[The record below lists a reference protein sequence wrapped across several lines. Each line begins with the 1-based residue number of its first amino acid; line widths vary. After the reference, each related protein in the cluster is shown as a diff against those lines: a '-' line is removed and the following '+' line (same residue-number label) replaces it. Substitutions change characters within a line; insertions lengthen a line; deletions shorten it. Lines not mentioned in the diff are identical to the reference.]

1 MTEPISAPPPALPTP
16 STAHRPAP
24 LPRPTAPVPAQAH
37 SDEHLLALW
46 LHGRSAAT
54 QRAYAADLRAF
65 LAHVAC
71 PLQAVTL
78 GDVQAFQDTLARLAP
93 ATEARRLSAVKSL
106 LSFGHKTG
114 YLPVNVG
121 AAIRLPPVKQRLAE
135 RILDVDAV
143 LHLLAL
149 ERHGRNKA
157 LLRLLYLGGL
167 RISEACGLR
176 GRDMAARDDAGQV
189 TVFGKGGKTRA
200 VLLKASIWQE
210 LVALRS
216 ADPDAALFRSREGGS
231 ALDPS
236 QAHRIVKRAAQRA
249 GLSDAVS
256 AHWLRHAH
264 VSHALDRGAPV
275 HLVQATV
282 GHASLATTSR
292 YAHARP
298 SDSSSRYL
306 PG

>member
-1 MTEPISAPPPALPTP
+1 MDTPVIALPTP
-16 STAHRPAP
+16 NGSGP
-24 LPRPTAPVPAQAH
+24 LPSPPLPALVSQQAR
-37 SDEHLLALW
+37 SDEHLVALW
-46 LHGRSAAT
+46 LYGRSRAT
-54 QRAYAADLRAF
+54 QRAYAADLAAF
-65 LAHVAC
+65 FAHAQR
-71 PLQAVTL
+71 PLHTVTL
-78 GDVQAFQDTLARLAP
+78 GDMQAFQDTLADLAT
-93 ATEARRLSAVKSL
+93 ATQARRLSAVKSL

-121 AAIRLPPVKQRLAE
+121 AAIRPPKVRQTLAE

-143 LHLLAL
+143 LHMLAL
-149 ERHGRNKA
+149 EREPRNKA

-176 GRDMAARDDAGQV
+176 VRDLSERDDAGQV

-200 VLLKASIWQE
+200 VLLKASLWQD
-210 LVALRS
+210 LVVLRG
-216 ADPDAALFRSREGGS
+216 ADPDAALFRSREGG

-236 QAHRIVKRAAQRA
+236 QVHRIVKAAAKRAK
-249 GLSDAVS
+249 LSPAVS

-264 VSHALDRGAPV
+264 VSHALDCGAPV

-282 GHASLATTSR
+282 GHASLATTGR

-306 PG
+306 SG

>member
-1 MTEPISAPPPALPTP
+1 MDNQVIPTATAAEPIRMSRAVPA
-16 STAHRPAP
+16 
-24 LPRPTAPVPAQAH
+24 VPAQAR
-37 SDEHLLALW
+37 SDEHLIALW
-46 LHGRSAAT
+46 LHGRSPGT
-54 QRAYAADLRAF
+54 QRAYRADLVAF
-65 LAHVAC
+65 RAHVRL
-71 PLQAVTL
+71 PLREVTL
-78 GDVQAFQDTLARLAP
+78 GDVQGYQDTLAGLAT
-93 ATEARRLSAVKSL
+93 ASQARKLSAVKSL

-114 YLPVNVG
+114 YLVVNVG
-121 AAIRLPPVKQRLAE
+121 APIRLPRIKGTLAE
-135 RILDVDAV
+135 RILDIDAV

-149 ERHGRNKA
+149 ERNPRNKA

-176 GRDMAARDDAGQV
+176 VRDLAPRDDAGQV
-189 TVFGKGGKTRA
+189 TIFGKGGKTRV
-200 VLLKASIWQE
+200 VLLKASIWHD
-210 LVALRS
+210 LAGMRG
-216 ADPDAALFRSREGGS
+216 ADPDAPVFRSREGSG

-236 QAHRIVKRAAQRA
+236 QVHRIVKIAAKRA

-264 VSHALDRGAPV
+264 VSHALDRGAPA

>member
-1 MTEPISAPPPALPTP
+1 MDNQVIPAPTAAEPIRMASAVA
-16 STAHRPAP
+16 AA
-24 LPRPTAPVPAQAH
+24 VPAQAR
-37 SDEHLLALW
+37 SDEHLIALW
-46 LHGRSAAT
+46 LHGRSAST
-54 QRAYAADLRAF
+54 QRAYQADLAAFRAYVQ
-65 LAHVAC
+65 L
-71 PLQAVTL
+71 PLREVTL
-78 GDVQAFQDTLARLAP
+78 GDVQGYQDTLGHLATGSQARK
-93 ATEARRLSAVKSL
+93 LSAVKSL

-114 YLPVNVG
+114 YLAVNVG
-121 AAIRLPPVKQRLAE
+121 APIRLPRIKGTLAE
-135 RILDVDAV
+135 RILDIDAV

-149 ERHGRNKA
+149 ERQPRNKA

-176 GRDMAARDDAGQV
+176 VRDLAPRDDAGQV
-189 TVFGKGGKTRA
+189 TIFGKGGKTRV
-200 VLLKASIWQE
+200 VLLKASIWHD
-210 LVALRS
+210 LAGMRG
-216 ADPDAALFRSREGGS
+216 ADPDAPVFRSREGSG

-236 QAHRIVKRAAQRA
+236 QVHRIVKIAAKRA

-264 VSHALDRGAPV
+264 VSHALDRGAPA